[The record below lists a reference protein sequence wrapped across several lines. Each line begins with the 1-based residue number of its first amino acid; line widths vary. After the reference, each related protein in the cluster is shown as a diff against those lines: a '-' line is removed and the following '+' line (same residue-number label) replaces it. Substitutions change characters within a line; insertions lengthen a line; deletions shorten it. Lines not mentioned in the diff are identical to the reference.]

1 MSFIFAYTASQSH
14 SCIVVLGQ
22 KEVLEV
28 EKVQELN
35 ILFFLYLSFFTGM
48 FNEVKQVDINF
59 FQDRRRCW
67 MCKRYQSLIFYSS
80 YISLFFTVRTHNLG
94 VEIAI
99 LQERLRKLNKN
110 FVGNKRRCCKVEKVH
125 CIRIG
130 HSGLK
135 G

>member
-1 MSFIFAYTASQSH
+1 MNVFYLCLH
-14 SCIVVLGQ
+14 SEPEPQLHCCPRTEGGVI
-22 KEVLEV
+22 
-28 EKVQELN
+28 
-35 ILFFLYLSFFTGM
+35 
-48 FNEVKQVDINF
+48 
-59 FQDRRRCW
+59 R
-67 MCKRYQSLIFYSS
+67 CKRYQSLIFYSF